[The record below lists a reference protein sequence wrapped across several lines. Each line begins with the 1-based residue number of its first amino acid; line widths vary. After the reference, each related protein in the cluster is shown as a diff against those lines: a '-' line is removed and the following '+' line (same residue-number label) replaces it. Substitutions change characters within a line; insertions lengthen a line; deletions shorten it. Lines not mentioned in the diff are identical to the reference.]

1 MDNTFQDKIKE
12 HSEDLKKLLDK
23 TIFTHYETIKKIALS
38 ITTAYRKNK
47 KIIIFGNGGSYADS
61 LHFAAEL
68 EGCYR
73 NKSRSSLKALVPSNP
88 STLTAISN
96 DFNYNEIFLRFIKA
110 NAEKE
115 DIIIGLSTGGNS
127 QNVVLAFEEA
137 RKIGAMTVGFTGESG
152 GKMSPLCDI
161 LFNVPSFDTPRI
173 QEIHHFAYHEI
184 CEIVEKEMF
193 G

>member
-1 MDNTFQDKIKE
+1 METTINDNIKL
-12 HSEDLKKLLDK
+12 HLEDLKLILDK
-23 TIFTHYETIKKIALS
+23 TLHIHYETIRKIALS
-38 ITTAYRKNK
+38 IVASYKNNR
-47 KIIIFGNGGSYADS
+47 KIIIFGNGGSYADA

-73 NKSRSSLKALVPSNP
+73 NRTRPSLKALVPSNP

-96 DFNYNEIFLRFIKA
+96 DFSYNEIFSRFVKA
-110 NAEKE
+110 NAEKG
-115 DIIIGLSTGGNS
+115 DIVIALSTSGNS
-127 QNVVLAFEEA
+127 QNVIFALEEA
-137 RKIGAMTVGFTGESG
+137 RKLGSITVGFTGESG
-152 GKMSPLCDI
+152 GKMKSSCDI
-161 LFNVPSFDTPRI
+161 LFNVSSQDTPRI

>member
-1 MDNTFQDKIKE
+1 METTINDNIKL
-12 HSEDLKKLLDK
+12 HLEDLKLILDK
-23 TIFTHYETIKKIALS
+23 TLYIHYETIRKIALS
-38 ITTAYRKNK
+38 IVASYKNNR
-47 KIIIFGNGGSYADS
+47 KIIIFGNGGSYADA

-73 NKSRSSLKALVPSNP
+73 NRTRPSLKALVPSNP

-96 DFNYNEIFLRFIKA
+96 DFSYNEIFLRFVKA
-110 NAEKE
+110 NAEKG
-115 DIIIGLSTGGNS
+115 DIVIALSTSGNS
-127 QNVVLAFEEA
+127 QNVIFALEKA
-137 RKIGAMTVGFTGESG
+137 RKLGSITVGFTGESG
-152 GKMSPLCDI
+152 GKMKSFCDI
-161 LFNVPSFDTPRI
+161 LLNVPSQDTPRI

>member
-68 EGCYR
+68 ERSLTRVRVADKWRTKKYR
-73 NKSRSSLKALVPSNP
+73 K
-88 STLTAISN
+88 
-96 DFNYNEIFLRFIKA
+96 
-110 NAEKE
+110 
-115 DIIIGLSTGGNS
+115 
-127 QNVVLAFEEA
+127 
-137 RKIGAMTVGFTGESG
+137 
-152 GKMSPLCDI
+152 
-161 LFNVPSFDTPRI
+161 
-173 QEIHHFAYHEI
+173 
-184 CEIVEKEMF
+184 
-193 G
+193 

>member
-1 MDNTFQDKIKE
+1 M
-12 HSEDLKKLLDK
+12 
-23 TIFTHYETIKKIALS
+23 
-38 ITTAYRKNK
+38 
-47 KIIIFGNGGSYADS
+47 
-61 LHFAAEL
+61 HFAAEL

>member
-1 MDNTFQDKIKE
+1 MEITTSDNIKTHAE
-12 HSEDLKKLLDK
+12 ELKQILDK
-23 TIFTHYETIKKIALS
+23 TIFVHYETIRKIAFS
-38 ITTAYRKNK
+38 IVNSYKNSG
-47 KIIIFGNGGSYADS
+47 KIIIFGNGGSYADA

-73 NKSRSSLKALVPSNP
+73 NKSRSSLRALVPSNP

-96 DFNYNEIFLRFIKA
+96 DFSYNEIFLRFVKA
-110 NAEKE
+110 NAEAG
-115 DIIIGLSTGGNS
+115 DIVIALSTSGNS
-127 QNVVLAFEEA
+127 QNVLLALEEA
-137 RKIGAMTVGFTGESG
+137 KKVGALTVGFSGESG
-152 GKMSPLCDI
+152 GKMKEHCDI
-161 LFNVPSFDTPRI
+161 LLNVLSQDTPRI